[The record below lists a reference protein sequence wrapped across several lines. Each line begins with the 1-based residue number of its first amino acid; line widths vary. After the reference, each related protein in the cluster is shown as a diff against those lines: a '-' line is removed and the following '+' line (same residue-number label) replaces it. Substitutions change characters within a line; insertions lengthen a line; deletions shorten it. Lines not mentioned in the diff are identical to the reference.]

1 MTEKSKILGVIEKI
15 SQDQILLE
23 KLCDTIE
30 DGCQGHR
37 IYQLMQQDIRNQHET
52 YNLNYRRIL

>member
-23 KLCDTIE
+23 KLCD
-30 DGCQGHR
+30 R
-37 IYQLMQQDIRNQHET
+37 IYQLIQEDIRNHHEA
-52 YNLNYRRIL
+52 YNLNSRRIL